1 MWSTGGWSRVG
12 LVACLAAGIAV
23 PDMRAQSQ
31 DGSRREVTVTMTEAG
46 FEPARIEVRLNEL
59 VQVTFVSPA
68 EPHAFTLDAY
78 RVSKRATPGRPST
91 FEFRADRVG
100 STPFYC
106 ALMSAN
112 GRTHDERGE
121 LVVRR

>member
-1 MWSTGGWSRVG
+1 MRSRGGWSRIGV
-12 LVACLAAGIAV
+12 VAGLAAGLAV
-23 PDMRAQSQ
+23 PLIRAQSQ
-31 DGSRREVTVTMTEAG
+31 DGARREITVTMTETG

-59 VQVTFVSPA
+59 VQVTFISPA

-91 FEFRADRVG
+91 FEFRVDRVG